1 MNDTIDITLVAGT
14 AAGRQQAVD
23 SLINRSKKGY
33 TSFIEDLAPVAPT
46 VGFVCCE
53 VRDWNG
59 DVVQR
64 LARHYFKGTG
74 R

>member
-1 MNDTIDITLVAGT
+1 MMNDTIDITLIPGCASS
-14 AAGRQQAVD
+14 RQRAVD
-23 SLINRSKKGY
+23 ALINRSKKGY
-33 TSFIEDLAPVAPT
+33 TSFTEDLPAPAPT

-64 LARHYFKGTG
+64 LATHY
-74 R
+74 RIAS